1 MLIRHNLSIQP
12 TYQSPRS
19 DRSTAKDKQY
29 VYSNPEVHICIFRP
43 IHLGADTLKNSQES
57 SHIVLMRSNLQ
68 KHEII
73 TDPAIQ
79 EKGHPFLGGHLRL
92 G

>member
-1 MLIRHNLSIQP
+1 MFIRHNFSIQP

-43 IHLGADTLKNSQES
+43 IHLGADTPDLTFQGPAADTLKNSQES

-68 KHEII
+68 KRII
-73 TDPAIQ
+73 LTDPDI
-79 EKGHPFLGGHLRL
+79 
-92 G
+92 

>member
-29 VYSNPEVHICIFRP
+29 VYSNPEVHISIFRP
-43 IHLGADTLKNSQES
+43 IHLGADPSDLTFQGPAAETLKRSQES

-73 TDPAIQ
+73 TDPDI
-79 EKGHPFLGGHLRL
+79 
-92 G
+92 